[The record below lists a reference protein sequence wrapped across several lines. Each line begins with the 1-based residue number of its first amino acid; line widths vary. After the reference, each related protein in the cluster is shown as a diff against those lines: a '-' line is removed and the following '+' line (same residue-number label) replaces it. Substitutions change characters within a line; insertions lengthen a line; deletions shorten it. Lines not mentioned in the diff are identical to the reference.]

1 VRELTG
7 FSQELRSEVK
17 AIWERIFTHP
27 FLVELSEGKLP
38 ISKFR
43 FYIKQDHTYVR
54 EYNRFLG
61 LAIAKASTLELMKWL
76 MNLMVFGFTMELEMQ
91 KRLIRKIGL
100 TQTEVSST
108 ELAPTATAYISYL
121 IQVASVGSIGEIVAA
136 MAPCTLTFVEI
147 GRRMVKSKGLD
158 KEPVYKEWCS
168 FYASPEAEEA
178 ERQFIELLDTLAEKA
193 TQEERNRMKRHFVT
207 ASRYEYMFWDMAYR
221 RESWPI

>member
-1 VRELTG
+1 MTV
-7 FSQELRSEVK
+7 FSQELRSEAK

-147 GRRMVKSKGLD
+147 GRRIVKSKGLD

-168 FYASPEAEEA
+168 FYASSEAEEA
-178 ERQFIELLDTLAEKA
+178 EQQFIELLDTLAEKA
-193 TQEERNRMKRHFVT
+193 TREEKDRMKRHFMT

-221 RESWPI
+221 QEAWPI